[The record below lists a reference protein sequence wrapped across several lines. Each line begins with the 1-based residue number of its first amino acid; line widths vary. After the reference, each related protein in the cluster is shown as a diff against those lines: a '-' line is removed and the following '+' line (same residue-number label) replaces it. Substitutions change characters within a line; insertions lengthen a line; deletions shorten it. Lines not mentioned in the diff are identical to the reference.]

1 MLFGLNFLSYP
12 TDISAEGDFAAAA
25 ADVYDD
31 DEGDYG
37 MLLVMMFLFVNVSC

>member
-12 TDISAEGDFAAAA
+12 TDISAKGDFAAAA
-25 ADVYDD
+25 ADGYD

-37 MLLVMMFLFVNVSC
+37 IMLVMMFSFVTVSC